1 MLPISPTH
9 KPGLI
14 VDCNREIIR
23 CISFSTR
30 RTFIVCGLDFIKK
43 KYIEHYSIQ
52 TDYIYK

>member
-23 CISFSTR
+23 CISFST
-30 RTFIVCGLDFIKK
+30 FIVCGLDFIKK